1 MRWILIVC
9 MTLTLSCQKLV
20 EQTAVSIITD
30 LILDYDWYMGVFK
43 VNSTV
48 ETEKFEDFIFDF
60 RTTDRVA
67 ALRNEEEYLGVWNAN
82 TSLLT
87 IESYFEQDIPALV
100 LLSRTW
106 KIVGTTTTKVRAESM
121 DGSTKYYMELLRKD

>member
-1 MRWILIVC
+1 